1 MRKNLYIIGARGFGR
16 EVALGLA
23 SWNGFCDQYEIK
35 GFLDD
40 KADALDCFSGYPPI
54 VSSVENFRPQE
65 NDVVICGLG
74 AVKWR
79 RKYIDILLE
88 KGAKFDTFVSPKA
101 NVLRTAR
108 LGIGVLI
115 GSNVCVSADVIIGDF
130 VLAHD
135 NAIFGHDTKLGNHVV
150 IENGVFCGGFVEVGD
165 GATLHTRAV
174 ILPHQKV
181 GANATV
187 GACSCIIRN
196 VKPGSTVFG
205 NPAQRIDQ

>member
-40 KADALDCFSGYPPI
+40 KTDALDGFSGYPPI

-79 RKYIDILLE
+79 RKYIDILLG
-88 KGAKFDTFVSPKA
+88 KGARFDTFVSPKA

-115 GSNVCVSADVIIGDF
+115 GSNVSVSADVVIGDF
-130 VLAHD
+130 VLVHD

-150 IENGVFCGGFVEVGD
+150 VENGVFCGGFVEVGD

-174 ILPHQKV
+174 ILPHQRV
-181 GANATV
+181 GVNAIV
-187 GACSCIIRN
+187 GACSCVIRN
-196 VKPGSTVFG
+196 VKSGATVFG
-205 NPAQRIDQ
+205 VPAQCID